1 MRALWRWRTDGRRA
15 PFTVRRGDSAL
26 HPLSAAVEEVAVG
39 NGTCGECAPAA
50 GSAARGANGSDAVAF
65 WRGALSGAL
74 AAAGAATAGAAAAGR
89 AAKANPL
96 AGMGGSEPGLEWGL
110 NASNACKAVCS
121 LKGFMDPAA
130 GAGAAVG
137 VDSKLTLVRVGAPV
151 GLFEASEAGG
161 LDLARAIRRLKVGV
175 NGELTRQVFTP
186 VPLAV
191 NILSRDAILL
201 PRLSRGRIIRAGA
214 FAR

>member
-1 MRALWRWRTDGRRA
+1 MRALWSWRTDGRRA

-26 HPLSAAVEEVAVG
+26 HPLSAALEEVAVG

-50 GSAARGANGSDAVAF
+50 GSAKFR
-65 WRGALSGAL
+65 RGALSGAL
-74 AAAGAATAGAAAAGR
+74 DAAGATTAGAAAAGR

-96 AGMGGSEPGLEWGL
+96 AGMGGSEPGLEWGV

-137 VDSKLTLVRVGAPV
+137 VVSKLTLARVGAPV
-151 GLFEASEAGG
+151 GFFEASEAGG
-161 LDLARAIRRLKVGV
+161 LDLARAVRRLKVGV

-186 VPLAV
+186 VPCFDLAV

-201 PRLSRGRIIRAGA
+201 QRLSRGRTIRAGA
-214 FAR
+214 FVR